1 MVGVARHE
9 GFLAHE
15 IVEFAFHTERDV
27 AVYIHLHAQREG
39 NVEAVAV
46 ETLVGGLETAR
57 AGHHK
62 VLHIGE
68 GEVARDGIF
77 LAIHDD
83 LATLHGINAVL
94 AAIAYVGSKSR
105 AQIDIEGMAAPAV
118 AQALGKITL
127 SSNAETMIFYFL
139 ITIQM
144 GTTLL
149 IKTHLGVSLLT
160 AVRRIKVINA

>member
-1 MVGVARHE
+1 MVGVTRHE
-9 GFLAHE
+9 SFLAHE
-15 IVEFAFHTERDV
+15 IVEFAFYTERDV
-27 AVYIHLHAQREG
+27 AVYIHLDAQREG
-39 NVEAVAV
+39 DVETVAV
-46 ETLVGGLETAR
+46 ETLIGGLETAR

-62 VLHIGE
+62 VLHVGE
-68 GEVARDGIF
+68 SEVARDGIF

-83 LATLHGINAVL
+83 LAALHGIDAIL
-94 AAIAYVGSKSR
+94 TAIAYVGSKPR

-118 AQALGKITL
+118 AQALGKIAL
-127 SSNAETMIFYFL
+127 GCHPETMIFYFL

-149 IKTHLGVSLLT
+149 IETHLGVSLLT